1 MRSNHEVRFI
11 FQKEDAVVRKNAS
24 SSALQERNLVSKFLY
39 RTLQDSLEAE
49 DKSEEEKSEVSSL
62 SLESLPLPLPSPSLP
77 DPQLEP
83 GPTFSAEKF
92 VRNYL
97 WTFEDIRMLIGS
109 NMPIFGDSE
118 HPCVSLRLRD
128 MKKPI
133 NILTGLDYWLDNLM
147 CQVPEVVMCYHLD
160 GIVQRYELLKTEEL
174 PSIDGSNFS
183 PKIVKNI
190 AQNILAFLK
199 SNAAKEGHTYWLFKA
214 KDDDIV
220 KLYDLTS
227 LSQKDSGIDA
237 NHFKRD
243 ATSHSSC
250 EDSPPPSEEN
260 KTENPFQT
268 PVSMLLYRLARNIL
282 ECGERCEEEGTV
294 RELLTNCVALL
305 DSQKYPHIAT
315 SAHFLLSELYLPD
328 CTDPAK
334 TAFSESEEEE
344 EEGEEDEREERE
356 EREERDPGCDEEYSE
371 YNVDVSSLCVAG
383 SLSMPSPGKSER
395 IRAGAEQRCNTA
407 LRHIDQGLQYLSSLE
422 ERNRRIAAE
431 LEKERARVERENIKM
446 SVPHK
451 PIPMGYVAGGRTRS
465 VSEGAVEKMRQDKKE
480 LTVTEYLKY
489 LLLKK
494 ALLVYVTLAEL
505 YFNKKK
511 YGRTLKCV
519 KRAMNC
525 HSMVVCL
532 GGGGGG
538 DAHWRSLVS
547 LALSLA
553 GDSYMGCVYNWDN
566 LISHH
571 EEYNAALTAE
581 AGIAREIEKYTT
593 ELDRDWI
600 IKQPRDISEAL
611 ELSSRCYSRALEGVE
626 GGDLGL
632 TRKLANTENEL
643 GSFYMNQAKALV
655 EQSQQTEVSRTAVA
669 GALDLLSLSRKYL
682 QQAVVKFRLISDPAN
697 TALLL
702 SNTGRLHRLLAHLA
716 SLQSESGEF
725 GPEEISEYKAAV
737 DCYQRALTV
746 LGSPRLSPAS
756 WDNVQWELCST
767 LYTMGT
773 LYQDQPP
780 LSLHT
785 REELEKLVTEMMGLA
800 LKYCTDQTRAAIIHH
815 RLASLYH
822 HSYRHL
828 LQDTDTSN
836 ARELARD
843 RNNKMK
849 LADFHYVKATN
860 TYSSL
865 NMVAQTIRTVLERA
879 GLVEASLVT
888 LKSEVGRYKANLQVL
903 DIITDTKT
911 PLDKIISREEKLPD
925 QTEVEDEEKMVAT
938 ILSRLQATLLAL
950 IKGGGGGGGKQ
961 KKSKQDSTDTGVIKN
976 MYGQALKVSVKT
988 ENFVAELIKLISKIE
1003 EEREYL

>member
-1 MRSNHEVRFI
+1 M
-11 FQKEDAVVRKNAS
+11 QKEDAVVRKNAS

-39 RTLQDSLEAE
+39 RTLQDSLDSEV
-49 DKSEEEKSEVSSL
+49 KSEEEKSEVSSL
-62 SLESLPLPLPSPSLP
+62 SLESLPLPLPSPGLP
-77 DPQLEP
+77 DPHLEH

-174 PSIDGSNFS
+174 PSIEGSNFS

-237 NHFKRD
+237 THFKRD
-243 ATSHSSC
+243 AASSSSR
-250 EDSPPPSEEN
+250 EDPPPPGDAT
-260 KTENPFQT
+260 KTGGEENPFQT

-282 ECGERCEEEGTV
+282 ECGERSEEEGTV
-294 RELLTNCVALL
+294 RDLLTNCVSLL

-328 CTDPAK
+328 TTDPAK
-334 TAFSESEEEE
+334 AAFSESDQEE
-344 EEGEEDEREERE
+344 EEGEERGSPE
-356 EREERDPGCDEEYSE
+356 CDEEYSE
-371 YNVDVSSLCVAG
+371 YNVDVSSLSVAG
-383 SLSMPSPGKSER
+383 SLSMPSPGKSQR
-395 IRAGAEQRCNTA
+395 IRAGAELRCNTA
-407 LRHIDQGLQYLSSLE
+407 LKHIDQGLQYLSSLE
-422 ERNRRIAAE
+422 DRNRRIAAE
-431 LEKERARVERENIKM
+431 LEKERVKVERENIKM
-446 SVPHK
+446 SVPQK
-451 PIPMGYVAGGRTRS
+451 PIPMGYMAGGRTRS
-465 VSEGAVEKMRQDKKE
+465 VSEGAVEKMRQEKKD

-505 YFNKKK
+505 YFNRKKF
-511 YGRTLKCV
+511 GRTLKCV

-525 HSMVVCL
+525 NSMVVCL

-538 DAHWRSLVS
+538 HWRSLVS

-553 GDSYMGCVYNWDN
+553 GDSYMGCVYNWDD

-571 EEYNAALTAE
+571 EEYNTALTAE

-611 ELSSRCYSRALEGVE
+611 ELSSRCYSRALQGVDTT
-626 GGDLGL
+626 GDVAYLNL

-655 EQSQQTEVSRTAVA
+655 DQIQETDLTSAAIA
-669 GALDLLSLSRKYL
+669 GAQDLLSLSKKYL
-682 QQAVVKFRLISDPAN
+682 QQGVVKFDLINDTAN
-697 TALLL
+697 SALLL
-702 SNTGRLHRLLAHLA
+702 SNTGRLHRLLGHLA

-725 GPEEISEYKAAV
+725 GPEEISEYRAAV
-737 DCYQRALTV
+737 DCYQQALTV
-746 LGSPRLSPAS
+746 LGSAKVRPVT
-756 WDNVQWELCST
+756 WDNVTWELCST

-785 REELEKLVTEMMGLA
+785 RDQLEKLVTEMMGQA
-800 LKYCTDQTRAAIIHH
+800 LKYCSDQARTAIIHH

-822 HSYRHL
+822 HSYRHF
-828 LQDTDTSN
+828 LQDSDTNTSRDL
-836 ARELARD
+836 ARE

-849 LADFHYVKATN
+849 LADFHYVKATS
-860 TYSSL
+860 TYTSL
-865 NMVAQTIRTVLERA
+865 DMVAQTIRTVLERA

-903 DIITDTKT
+903 DIITETKT
-911 PLDKIISREEKLPD
+911 LLGKIISREEELAD
-925 QTEVEDEEKMVAT
+925 QTEVEEEEKMVAT
-938 ILSRLQATLLAL
+938 ILTRLQATLLAL
-950 IKGGGGGGGKQ
+950 IKTGCAGKH
-961 KKSKQDSTDTGVIKN
+961 KKSKQDSNDPGVVKN
-976 MYGQALKVSVKT
+976 LYGQALKVSVKM
-988 ENFVAELIKLISKIE
+988 ENFLPELVRLISKIE